1 MDRSFAG
8 RLGVGSLTRPPARR
22 KARPNRAGSGRRRA
36 AGHGARAATRAHP
49 IDAAIAHLLRAPSA
63 LTRGISGGWGLV
75 GERKRLRIALLA
87 SMIAL
92 PLLSGGWLW
101 LRHSSLVAVQHVR
114 VSGVHGAEARAIEA
128 ALTGAAQHMSTLD
141 VNVGALRA
149 AVAPFAVV
157 REVHATASLPHGLN
171 IHVIEQLPVAALIAA
186 GTRTAVAAD
195 GVVLGP
201 ALLSS
206 TLPTLT
212 GSAAAATG
220 ARLRDPAL
228 IAAVTVLGAA
238 PQPFA
243 KVVARVFTGPSG
255 LTVAMRNGL
264 LAYFGDATRP
274 HAKWLSVA
282 RVLSDSSST
291 GASYVD
297 VRVPEH
303 PAAGFPAGTRPP
315 AASSESSSSESSG
328 TGSVAAATAAGS
340 EGTIAAIAERL
351 AGPKG
356 TEASEAASAPGSE
369 AHSPSGAIEGGSS
382 SSSGATRAESEE
394 TSSSG
399 AAPTTKGP

>member
-1 MDRSFAG
+1 MARSRAPGSLVG
-8 RLGVGSLTRPPARR
+8 RISLARPSLARLTRPLAAVPSAAERLPSGRSPAR
-22 KARPNRAGSGRRRA
+22 ARSGPRLGGSTRRQRTGRTPVA
-36 AGHGARAATRAHP
+36 
-49 IDAAIAHLLRAPSA
+49 LLRALS
-63 LTRGISGGWGLV
+63 RH
-75 GERKRLRIALLA
+75 RRLRVALLA
-87 SMIAL
+87 CLVSV
-92 PLLSGGWLW
+92 PLLAGGWMW
-101 LRHSSLVAVQHVR
+101 LRHSSFVSVQHVR

>member
-1 MDRSFAG
+1 M
-8 RLGVGSLTRPPARR
+8 
-22 KARPNRAGSGRRRA
+22 
-36 AGHGARAATRAHP
+36 
-49 IDAAIAHLLRAPSA
+49 
-63 LTRGISGGWGLV
+63 
-75 GERKRLRIALLA
+75 
-87 SMIAL
+87 
-92 PLLSGGWLW
+92 W
-101 LRHSSLVAVQHVR
+101 LRHSSFVSVQHVR